1 LKINDFTVQLP
12 NIPVDQEAYDKSP
25 ELLTA
30 MIAVLLEDV
39 VKNEVQ
45 VIEDSEES

>member
-1 LKINDFTVQLP
+1 MQLP
-12 NIPVDQEAYDKSP
+12 NIPIDQESYDKSP

-45 VIEDSEES
+45 VIEDAEES

>member
-1 LKINDFTVQLP
+1 V
-12 NIPVDQEAYDKSP
+12 YDKNP

-39 VKNEVQ
+39 VRNEVQ
-45 VIEDSEES
+45 VIEDVEEF